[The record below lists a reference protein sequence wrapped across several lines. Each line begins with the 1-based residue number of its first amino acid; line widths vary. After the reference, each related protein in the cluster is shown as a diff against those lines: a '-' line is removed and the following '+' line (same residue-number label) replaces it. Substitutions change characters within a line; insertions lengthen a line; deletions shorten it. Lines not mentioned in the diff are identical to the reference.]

1 MSNAELAME
10 PAKATKEYK
19 EENQQLKS
27 KIDDYA
33 KIVGK

>member
-10 PAKATKEYK
+10 PAKAIKEYK

-27 KIDDYA
+27 KIE
-33 KIVGK
+33 KRG